1 MRMILKKE
9 NKAARN
15 RKKLKNKKQ
24 KMHNFLK
31 RKKNIHLSESCAD
44 QGAEMWVFCSSILQW
59 DCPDGCGGGCVW
71 DSCEVLE
78 GQQGHSSMERPLSA
92 LCLQSPHLTVRSSLD
107 LPHRG
112 RTRSNGHSGCPGWG
126 EQSISVF
133 ASLTFTATADYFKWL
148 ISNSDCLQEDQC
160 KNINE
165 TTARITQIYRYN
177 I

>member
-1 MRMILKKE
+1 MISRNPLPRIKHLFIQCFSHKHRVLYESTTTHMRMILKKE

-31 RKKNIHLSESCAD
+31 RKKNINLSESCAD
-44 QGAEMWVFCSSILQW
+44 QGAEMWVFRSSILQW

-112 RTRSNGHSGCPGWG
+112 RTRSNGHSGCPG
-126 EQSISVF
+126 
-133 ASLTFTATADYFKWL
+133 
-148 ISNSDCLQEDQC
+148 
-160 KNINE
+160 
-165 TTARITQIYRYN
+165 
-177 I
+177 

>member
-1 MRMILKKE
+1 MISRNPLPRIKYLFIHCFSHKHRVLYESNTTHMRMILKKE
-9 NKAARN
+9 NKAAQN

-24 KMHNFLK
+24 KMHNFKK

-44 QGAEMWVFCSSILQW
+44 QGAEMWVFCGSILQW

-92 LCLQSPHLTVRSSLD
+92 LCLQSLRHLTVRSSLD

-112 RTRSNGHSGCPGWG
+112 RTRSNGHSDCPG
-126 EQSISVF
+126 
-133 ASLTFTATADYFKWL
+133 
-148 ISNSDCLQEDQC
+148 
-160 KNINE
+160 
-165 TTARITQIYRYN
+165 
-177 I
+177 